1 MFTKNIILLNV
12 NKLLVRFVY
21 PSTNESYENFAV
33 MKDQTLNA

>member
-21 PSTNESYENFAV
+21 PYTNESYENFAV